1 MIDVMFF
8 SKPLINSISIFLF
21 YSQADTPVPSASSS
35 RVKDSIND
43 IVKAAVENRDVGL
56 KPQVQKE
63 FEKSWNQKEPE
74 DEPDIIDIPDDPP
87 EPAGSS
93 MFLPSSSSTSGM
105 SLKILNF

>member
-1 MIDVMFF
+1 MF
-8 SKPLINSISIFLF
+8 F

-105 SLKILNF
+105 SLKTSDFKEQEF

>member
-1 MIDVMFF
+1 M
-8 SKPLINSISIFLF
+8 
-21 YSQADTPVPSASSS
+21 
-35 RVKDSIND
+35 
-43 IVKAAVENRDVGL
+43 KAAVENRDVGL

-74 DEPDIIDIPDDPP
+74 DEPEIIDIPDDPP

-105 SLKILNF
+105 SLKMLDFKSICKPAGKKSRYIEIPGR